1 MPPRKSTQPKRSR
14 TGSSQGSQAQAKKKK
29 KPKPNM
35 LVPSSQNED
44 QRQRN
49 EASTSTTSV
58 PADRRQPEA
67 RTRGSSS
74 STARERSSSTARE
87 RSSSTARE
95 RNAGLEVEDDPEQL
109 VQYLLQGL
117 EDEIL
122 QTPPQPDGE
131 DVPNVV
137 PQVAN
142 ANEPEEHVEDL
153 FAVSDLDRAYN
164 APELASALLFGQARV
179 IIPTAN
185 ERQWS
190 REHPHARKKVPPR
203 HVQELRTLYEA
214 NGLHRLQFRFIIST
228 PPDNIENVETI
239 DGHKLDS
246 SNPDSLTRYVRFI
259 DPTKVLFVHGY
270 IRSLAALEFY
280 LHHHL
285 GHRTWWYCDIYL
297 TDDLM
302 APEHLALYEWLAT
315 NNQPGPR
322 PATAGEIWAQAVGY
336 RDGADGNA
344 ERRDALVSKQFLK
357 HPKALRCFKD
367 QEFADAC
374 TRLFQWPHWNSLTS
388 FNSIA
393 ELWNNECKDM
403 FIRYIWGANAFLDD
417 PQQFRFLDN
426 PYTRTMV
433 DYPELKDWR
442 LFKAFTQAWETWL
455 DMVIEYI
462 NAEDKQMVEVPT
474 SYTEHLMTTLRH
486 IYLSD
491 EPNGYAVPRAHK
503 VWAEPFLENLER
515 YLAKFPAT
523 VFMTPRTTGSM
534 VAYHRQFDTIW
545 MEVNESP
552 PQLQL

>member
-74 STARERSSSTARE
+74 STARERSSSTARERESSTARE

-190 REHPHARKKVPPR
+190 
-203 HVQELRTLYEA
+203 
-214 NGLHRLQFRFIIST
+214 
-228 PPDNIENVETI
+228 
-239 DGHKLDS
+239 
-246 SNPDSLTRYVRFI
+246 
-259 DPTKVLFVHGY
+259 
-270 IRSLAALEFY
+270 
-280 LHHHL
+280 
-285 GHRTWWYCDIYL
+285 
-297 TDDLM
+297 
-302 APEHLALYEWLAT
+302 
-315 NNQPGPR
+315 
-322 PATAGEIWAQAVGY
+322 
-336 RDGADGNA
+336 
-344 ERRDALVSKQFLK
+344 
-357 HPKALRCFKD
+357 
-367 QEFADAC
+367 
-374 TRLFQWPHWNSLTS
+374 
-388 FNSIA
+388 
-393 ELWNNECKDM
+393 
-403 FIRYIWGANAFLDD
+403 
-417 PQQFRFLDN
+417 
-426 PYTRTMV
+426 
-433 DYPELKDWR
+433 
-442 LFKAFTQAWETWL
+442 
-455 DMVIEYI
+455 
-462 NAEDKQMVEVPT
+462 
-474 SYTEHLMTTLRH
+474 
-486 IYLSD
+486 
-491 EPNGYAVPRAHK
+491 
-503 VWAEPFLENLER
+503 
-515 YLAKFPAT
+515 
-523 VFMTPRTTGSM
+523 
-534 VAYHRQFDTIW
+534 
-545 MEVNESP
+545 
-552 PQLQL
+552 